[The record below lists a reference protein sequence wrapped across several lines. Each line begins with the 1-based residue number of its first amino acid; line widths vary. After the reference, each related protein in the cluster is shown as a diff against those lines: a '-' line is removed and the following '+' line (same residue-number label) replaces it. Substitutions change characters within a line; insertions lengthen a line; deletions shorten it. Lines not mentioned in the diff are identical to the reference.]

1 MAWPKTTQP
10 CSRVHGQITAL
21 ADSLGLR
28 FERPNGAVSTGI
40 SIRYGRRS
48 GCTATSEGGWRA
60 AHADGDLDCA
70 LAEPLPSFRAAYA
83 VSVFEAAARRRLY
96 RARLRAHRVR
106 RGVGA
111 DAGADRLSRRPF
123 WRAKSAADRAL
134 PRRLRACPA
143 RLASELRLAGGLRR
157 AARACQQRLSPG
169 RLCDPRR
176 PHGRG

>member
-70 LAEPLPSFRAAYA
+70 LAEPLPSFRAADA

-111 DAGADRLSRRPF
+111 DAGADRLSRRSL
-123 WRAKSAADRAL
+123 RRTKSAADRAM
-134 PRRLRACPA
+134 PRRRCADPA
-143 RLASELRLAGGLRR
+143 RAEPVLQFADRLRR
-157 AARACQQRLSPG
+157 TAGARQQRLPSL
-169 RLCDPRR
+169 RLRHPRR
-176 PHGRG
+176 A